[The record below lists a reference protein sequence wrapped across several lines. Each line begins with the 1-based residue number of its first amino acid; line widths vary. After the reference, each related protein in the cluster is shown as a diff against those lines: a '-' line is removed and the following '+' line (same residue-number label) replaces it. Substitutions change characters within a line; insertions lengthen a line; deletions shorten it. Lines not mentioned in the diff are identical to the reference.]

1 MCRSSCGGFIGM
13 IYHYYRRTACSL
25 FKPARGLNKEWIAV
39 KTVPWFISCS
49 ICFLFIETSLFNCRL
64 GSTSTTKRQS
74 VTKAYFIQSDA
85 SYPRFP
91 AYHYWVLGKENAWER
106 SHFFSFLTKKWMSSC
121 AQNWYMSVNIWLKKH
136 RERADWKIGDV
147 RACAW
152 LVYLRLALVARKWAP
167 FTRNRCSL
175 C

>member
-74 VTKAYFIQSDA
+74 VTKAYFIQPDA

-106 SHFFSFLTKKWMSSC
+106 SHFFFVHN
-121 AQNWYMSVNIWLKKH
+121 QEVN
-136 RERADWKIGDV
+136 
-147 RACAW
+147 
-152 LVYLRLALVARKWAP
+152 VYLCSELVHVSKHMTEKTPRESRLKNRRRQGLRLVGLLAP
-167 FTRNRCSL
+167 RTGC
-175 C
+175 